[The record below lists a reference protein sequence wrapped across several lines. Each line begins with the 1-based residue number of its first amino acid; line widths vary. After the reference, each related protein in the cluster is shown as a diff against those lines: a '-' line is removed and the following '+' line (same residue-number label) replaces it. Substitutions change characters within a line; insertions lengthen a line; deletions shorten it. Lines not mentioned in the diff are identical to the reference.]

1 MAKESKCLLYMYEF
15 VVAVAVSW
23 QGDLKGGMVSHGV
36 GLSQGFLFST
46 CSFHCYALEKKNV
59 HDISA

>member
-1 MAKESKCLLYMYEF
+1 MYEF